1 MEMENQENFDMES
14 YISKRM
20 MEISQ
25 LEERALY
32 KEIVGKLLLELYEY
46 NRTSYGALEERIL
59 NESKSEQSDYAVY
72 LTMTDRE
79 HYDATDEFMYP
90 MKEEDTEKKE
100 IPYEDVRKALK
111 EHEDY
116 RLYSI
121 FLQTSASDIHELLQS
136 DREFYGL
143 IKTGTREYKGTFRV
157 RKNEEYLDIVKDL
170 YYIFAANYQ
179 PWITV
184 CEAYLTKI
192 LDIYICNAE
201 SMQKND
207 VIKEIQIDFEEYSDR
222 VRYEMFPLWNLKKM
236 KEKTSTY
243 PEPSIDKTNY
253 EHQIFSHRLDSECEY
268 LVMDTDVEITN
279 IRRVNGDLLIS
290 CPIDKPCDWNLYQVN
305 KRNGKERYL
314 YPVLSN
320 QYKESFSG
328 SITEMYRKSIK
339 TKAEMARLI
348 ESFPYEGYLKFRG
361 MEITEEAPDGWES
374 SNYSMDGFIQDEI
387 RIGNLRQVLTIVFA
401 PVDQENYLNE
411 DIMSFLVTQVQ
422 KIFPEYLC
430 LGRLSKEA

>member
-1 MEMENQENFDMES
+1 MENQENFDMEA

-20 MEISQ
+20 MEISR

-46 NRTSYGALEERIL
+46 NRTSYKELEERIL

-79 HYDATDEFMYP
+79 HYDATDEFMHP
-90 MKEEDTEKKE
+90 MKQEDTEKKE

-111 EHEDY
+111 EHEEY

-121 FLQTSASDIHELLQS
+121 FLQASASDIHGLLQS

-143 IKTGTREYKGTFRV
+143 IKTANREYKGTFRI
-157 RKNEEYLDIVKDL
+157 RKNDEYLDMVKEL

-184 CEAYLTKI
+184 CEAYLTKM
-192 LDIYICNAE
+192 LDVYLCSAE
-201 SMQKND
+201 NMPKND

-222 VRYEMFPLWNLKKM
+222 VRYEMFPLWNLKRM
-236 KEKTSTY
+236 REKTSTY

-253 EHQIFSHRLDSECEY
+253 EHQIFSHRLNLECEY
-268 LVMDTDVEITN
+268 LVTDTDVEITN

-290 CPIDKPCDWNLYQVN
+290 CPIDKPCDWNMYQVN

-328 SITEMYRKSIK
+328 NITEMFRKSIK

-348 ESFPYEGYLKFRG
+348 ESFPYERYLRFRG

-374 SNYSMDGFIQDEI
+374 GNYSMDGFIQDEI
-387 RIGNLRQVLTIVFA
+387 RIGKLGQVLNIVFA
-401 PVDQENYLNE
+401 PVDEENYLNE
-411 DIMSFLVTQVQ
+411 DVMSFLVTQVQ

-430 LGRLSKEA
+430 LGRLIKEA